1 MRRLLRWFVPGLI
14 LKRWL
19 LVFGAGVFLIGLG
32 ISLMMH
38 GDLYARVEN
47 FIYRNLS
54 GYPLNAQ
61 FPGLIWGVLGVCLGA
76 LLAGWGMIRMV
87 RSVVDTLVPTSGKA
101 EKYWQQRTL
110 LKGPKVVAMGG
121 GTGLPAT
128 LRGLKQY
135 TANITAVVT
144 VADDGGSSGRLRDQ
158 FGILP
163 PGDVR
168 NCLVALADTEPLME
182 KLFQHRFDSGD
193 GLAGHPFGNLFLLA
207 MTQITGDFDKAI
219 RESSGVLAVRG
230 RVLPSTLDPVVLCA
244 ELENGET
251 LAGESTIGRAPVPIK
266 RVYLEPDG
274 CRPLAEAIQAI
285 EEADVVVL
293 GPGSLYTS
301 IIPNLLVP
309 GIADALR
316 RSRALKI
323 YVCNIMTEPG
333 ETEGYS
339 CSRHVKALI
348 DHAGFGVVDYV
359 LHNAATVPEP
369 LLRRYAEEG
378 AVPVTADVA
387 EVQKLGVLVRRSDVL
402 DVTGEYIRHDS
413 RKLARVVGNLAL
425 DQRLLD
431 QPPWSLYLLRQRLL
445 RSEE

>member
-1 MRRLLRWFVPGLI
+1 MRRLARWLLPGLN

-19 LVFGAGVFLIGLG
+19 VAFAGGVFLVGLG
-32 ISLMMH
+32 ISVSMH
-38 GDLYARVEN
+38 GDLYARIEN
-47 FIYRNLS
+47 FVYKNLS
-54 GYPLNAQ
+54 HHPLSTQ
-61 FPGLIWGVLGVCLGA
+61 FPGVIWGAVAVVLGVA
-76 LLAGWGMIRMV
+76 LAFWAMIRMV
-87 RSVVDTLVPTSGKA
+87 RAVVDTLVPTAGKA
-101 EKYWQQRTL
+101 ERYWQQRTL
-110 LKGPKVVAMGG
+110 IKGPKVVAIGG

-135 TANITAVVT
+135 TANITAIVT
-144 VADDGGSSGRLRDQ
+144 VSDDGGSSGRLRSQ

-182 KLFQHRFDSGD
+182 KLFQYRFDSGD

-230 RVLPSTLDPVVLCA
+230 RVIPSTLDEVALCA
-244 ELENGET
+244 ELDNGQT
-251 LAGESTIGRAPVPIK
+251 VAGESSIGSAGRPIK
-266 RVYLEPDG
+266 RVFLEPED
-274 CRPLAEAIQAI
+274 CRPLPDAIQAI
-285 EEADVVVL
+285 EDADVVVL

-333 ETEGYS
+333 ETDGYS
-339 CSRHVKALI
+339 CARHVKALI

-359 LHNAATVPEP
+359 LHNLAPVPEP
-369 LLRRYAEEG
+369 MLRRYAGEG
-378 AVPVTADVA
+378 AVPVAADAA
-387 EVQKLGVLVRRSDVL
+387 EVQRLGVLMRRADLL
-402 DVTGEYIRHDS
+402 DASGEYIRHDP
-413 RKLARVVGNLAL
+413 RKLARVVGDLVLN
-425 DQRLLD
+425 QRLRD
-431 QPPWSLYLLRQRLL
+431 QPPWSLYVLRQRLL
-445 RSEE
+445 RTDD